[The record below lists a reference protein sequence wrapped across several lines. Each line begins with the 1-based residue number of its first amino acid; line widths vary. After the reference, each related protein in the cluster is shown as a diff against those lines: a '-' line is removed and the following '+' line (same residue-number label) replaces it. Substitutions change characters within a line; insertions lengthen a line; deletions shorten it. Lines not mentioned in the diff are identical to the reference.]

1 MGGGKIN
8 VRKMIRM
15 AFPLQF
21 ERGMVI
27 LLDVLSADIDSSA
40 ELSTPDF
47 IFECG
52 LKFSNP

>member
-1 MGGGKIN
+1 MRNG
-8 VRKMIRM
+8 MIRT

-27 LLDVLSADIDSSA
+27 LLDVLLADINGYA
-40 ELSTPDF
+40 ELSMPGF

-52 LKFSNP
+52 LNFSNP